1 MYFQVLD
8 KFFFYKEKTCKG
20 GVYGTMM
27 NWFIKDKKNW
37 FKLIIVILKKNQ
49 RTNKKNT
56 MNHFSFKSH
65 VSFSNLGFK
74 TLKLVVIL
82 F

>member
-49 RTNKKNT
+49 RTNKK
-56 MNHFSFKSH
+56 
-65 VSFSNLGFK
+65 
-74 TLKLVVIL
+74 IP
-82 F
+82 